1 MKAPA
6 VTDAPEASAPL
17 PLTGRMPLPVLP
29 TLVPEFRIAFFSRGP
44 PHA

>member
-6 VTDAPEASAPL
+6 VADASEASAPL
-17 PLTGRMPLPVLP
+17 PLTGQMPLLVLP
-29 TLVPEFRIAFFSRGP
+29 SLVPEFRIAFFSRGP